1 MLGITPEGRTGF
13 AWGFAACVGGLV
25 FAYYL
30 QYFQDLEP
38 CPMCIFQRI
47 AMLGSGL
54 GFALAMTF
62 SHKPIGRLLGSALAV
77 LSALSGLL
85 IAARHV
91 WLQGLP
97 YDMVPACGPP
107 LETLVNM
114 MPWSEVFAVVLRG
127 DGNCAIIDAAF
138 LGLSLPGWTML
149 MFAGLIVWAS
159 LCGIANSVKR

>member
-1 MLGITPEGRTGF
+1 MFGISPEGRTGF
-13 AWGFAACVGGLV
+13 AWGLAVCVSGLV

-47 AMLGSGL
+47 AMLGSGV
-54 GFALAMTF
+54 GFAFGVVLVN
-62 SHKPIGRLLGSALAV
+62 KPIGRLFACAFAA
-77 LSALSGLL
+77 LSALGGAV

-97 YDMVPACGPP
+97 EDMVPACGPP
-107 LETLVNM
+107 LDILVGM

-149 MFAGLIVWAS
+149 MFVGLALWS
-159 LCGIANSVKR
+159 LLCAIANSK

>member
-1 MLGITPEGRTGF
+1 MFGITPVGRAGF
-13 AWGFAACVGGLV
+13 AWGLLACVAGMA

-47 AMLGSGL
+47 ALLGCGL
-54 GFALAMTF
+54 GFALGIPLAG
-62 SHKPIGRLLGSALAV
+62 KPAGRWVASGLTM
-77 LSALSGLL
+77 LSAAGGVV

-97 YDMVPACGPP
+97 DDMVPACGPP
-107 LETLVNM
+107 LDILVNM

-149 MFAGLIVWAS
+149 CFVGMAVWAL
-159 LCGIANSVKR
+159 LCGIAAKD

>member
-1 MLGITPEGRTGF
+1 
-13 AWGFAACVGGLV
+13 
-25 FAYYL
+25 
-30 QYFQDLEP
+30 
-38 CPMCIFQRI
+38 MCIFQRI
-47 AMLGSGL
+47 AMLGCGI
-54 GFALAMTF
+54 GFALGLLVANKPAGRWAASGLAM
-62 SHKPIGRLLGSALAV
+62 
-77 LSALSGLL
+77 LSALGGAA

-97 YDMVPACGPP
+97 DDMVPACGPP

-149 MFAGLIVWAS
+149 VFAAFALWS
-159 LCGIANSVKR
+159 LLCGIASPAYRK

>member
-1 MLGITPEGRTGF
+1 MLGITPEGRAGF
-13 AWGFAACVGGLV
+13 AWGLLACVAGLA

-47 AMLGSGL
+47 AMLAAGL
-54 GFALAMTF
+54 GFALGIVVSRNSA
-62 SHKPIGRLLGSALAV
+62 GRIIASLLAGLSALA
-77 LSALSGLL
+77 GLA

-97 YDMVPACGPP
+97 EDKVPACGPP

-114 MPWSEVFAVVLRG
+114 MPWAEVFAVVLRG
-127 DGNCAIIDAAF
+127 DGSCAIIDASF
-138 LGLSLPGWTML
+138 LGLSLPGWTL
-149 MFAGLIVWAS
+149 LSFAGLAVWAL
-159 LCGIANSVKR
+159 LCAIAGRK

>member
-13 AWGFAACVGGLV
+13 AWGLAACFGGLV

-30 QYFQDLEP
+30 EYFQGLDP

-47 AMLGSGL
+47 AMLGCAIGFGL
-54 GFALAMTF
+54 GVLTAKNTAGRWLSSIVAM
-62 SHKPIGRLLGSALAV
+62 LSALAGG
-77 LSALSGLL
+77 A

-97 YDMVPACGPP
+97 EDKVPACGPP

-138 LGLSLPGWTML
+138 MGLSLPGWTLLAFVGMT
-149 MFAGLIVWAS
+149 IWAL
-159 LCGIANSVKR
+159 LCGIASHSR

>member
-1 MLGITPEGRTGF
+1 MLGITPEGRSGF
-13 AWGFAACVGGLV
+13 AWGLAACVSGLL

-30 QYFQDLEP
+30 QYFQELEP

-54 GFALAMTF
+54 GFALGILLAY
-62 SHKPIGRLLGSALAV
+62 KPVGRLFACGFAA
-77 LSALSGLL
+77 LSALGGLGV
-85 IAARHV
+85 AARHV

-97 YDMVPACGPP
+97 DDMVPACGPP
-107 LETLVNM
+107 LETLTAM

-149 MFAGLIVWAS
+149 MFACLTLWSLLCAIAS
-159 LCGIANSVKR
+159 PK